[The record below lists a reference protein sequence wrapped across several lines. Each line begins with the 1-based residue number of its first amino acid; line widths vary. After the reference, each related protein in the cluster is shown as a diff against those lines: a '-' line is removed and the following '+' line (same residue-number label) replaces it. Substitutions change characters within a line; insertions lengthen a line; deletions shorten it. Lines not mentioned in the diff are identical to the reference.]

1 MNKENTDT
9 DNEESVDDFLAELSG
24 DEDNTTSLESDMDT
38 LSIEDTQTP
47 EETDADFAELDELDD
62 LDLTTTEESQTVE
75 ENIQPEQNSDEE
87 LNLDDLTEIEDT
99 PIETTN
105 AENTTTEEDF
115 ITEPE
120 QTEKAFAV
128 RENSIAISD
137 KTFRVGEIPIDINN
151 PEVQNYNLY
160 LTVIIFPGSEAV
172 L

>member
-1 MNKENTDT
+1 MRSVGKSILLQIGNLKAGVSSGMYESYPIVISTEEETTEPSMNEENTDT

-24 DEDNTTSLESDMDT
+24 DEDNTTPLESDMDT

-75 ENIQPEQNSDEE
+75 EHIQPEQNSDEE

-115 ITEPE
+115 ITERP
-120 QTEKAFAV
+120 V
-128 RENSIAISD
+128 VAII
-137 KTFRVGEIPIDINN
+137 E
-151 PEVQNYNLY
+151 
-160 LTVIIFPGSEAV
+160 
-172 L
+172 